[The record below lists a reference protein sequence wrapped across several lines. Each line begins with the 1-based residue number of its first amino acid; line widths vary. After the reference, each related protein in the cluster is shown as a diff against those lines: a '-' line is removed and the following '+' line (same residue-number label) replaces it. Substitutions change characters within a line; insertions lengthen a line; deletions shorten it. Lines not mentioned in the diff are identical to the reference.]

1 MVDRFPSLEELDS
14 AVHTEAQD
22 LTPFETAGVD
32 DFLSREKALLGDD
45 ADQFTSGQE
54 NIEFL
59 ADGPPELLNED
70 LLTNENNEAVINFE
84 SSFPDIDS
92 RNQNIASGATAS
104 NYQSSQQPQFLD
116 ENEPEPI
123 RQWRER
129 RDLALAERITLSE
142 ERKQGTIKIAQ
153 QNIDEF
159 YENYNAKKEKGI
171 AQTRLDA
178 EEYLN
183 NREDTSAGGTSW
195 ERIAKLVNLSGKG
208 IEGGANGTNK
218 ARFRDLLL
226 SLKKDE
232 KAPGAS
238 GY

>member
-1 MVDRFPSLEELDS
+1 MADRFPSLEEFDS
-14 AVHTEAQD
+14 GVHPEVQD
-22 LTPFETAGVD
+22 LATFETADVD

-45 ADQFTSGQE
+45 ADQFTSGQG

-59 ADGPPELLNED
+59 SDGPPELLYEEPHQNED
-70 LLTNENNEAVINFE
+70 EAVIKFE

-92 RNQNIASGATAS
+92 RNQNATSGVAAST
-104 NYQSSQQPQFLD
+104 YQPSQLSQFLED
-116 ENEPEPI
+116 EPEPI

-129 RDLALAERITLSE
+129 RDLQLAERIAISE

-171 AQTRLDA
+171 AQTRREA
-178 EEYLN
+178 EEFLN

-218 ARFRDLLL
+218 SRFRDLLL
-226 SLKKDE
+226 SLKKDD

>member
-1 MVDRFPSLEELDS
+1 MADRFPSLEEFDS
-14 AVHTEAQD
+14 GAVHPEAQD
-22 LTPFETAGVD
+22 LSTFETADVD
-32 DFLSREKALLGDD
+32 DFLSREKAILGDD
-45 ADQFTSGQE
+45 SHQFTFGQG

-59 ADGPPELLNED
+59 SDGPPELLYEESHQNED
-70 LLTNENNEAVINFE
+70 EAVIKFE

-92 RNQNIASGATAS
+92 RNQNTISAVTDS
-104 NYQSSQQPQFLD
+104 NYQPSQQPQFLED
-116 ENEPEPI
+116 EPLPI
-123 RQWRER
+123 KKWRER
-129 RDLALAERITLSE
+129 RDLELAERVAISE

-171 AQTRLDA
+171 AQTRREA
-178 EEYLN
+178 EEFLN

-208 IEGGANGTNK
+208 IEGGASGSNK